1 MVLPTVS
8 FHRAPAGTQPAD
20 KDFCAMDLAPIQ
32 RMRERAR
39 QLRRMMRMAHDP
51 EMIELFRTMADAIE
65 TDANNLEHQLQ
76 AASEAAQSVH

>member
-39 QLRRMMRMAHDP
+39 QLRRMMRMAHDS
-51 EMIELFRTMADAIE
+51 EMIEMFRNMADAIE
-65 TDANNLEHQLQ
+65 TDANNLERQLR
-76 AASEAAQSVH
+76 AGGEAAQSVH